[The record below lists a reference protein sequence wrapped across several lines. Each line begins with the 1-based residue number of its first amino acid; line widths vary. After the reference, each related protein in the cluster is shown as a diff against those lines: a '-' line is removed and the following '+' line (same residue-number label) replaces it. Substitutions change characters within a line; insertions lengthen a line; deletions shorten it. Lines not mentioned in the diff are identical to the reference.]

1 MDQMYEEP
9 DKDSLVIQEN
19 DDDDNTRIMNTES
32 EKILRKKVGYEYNHL
47 DENGLLRKIR
57 N

>member
-1 MDQMYEEP
+1 MYEEP